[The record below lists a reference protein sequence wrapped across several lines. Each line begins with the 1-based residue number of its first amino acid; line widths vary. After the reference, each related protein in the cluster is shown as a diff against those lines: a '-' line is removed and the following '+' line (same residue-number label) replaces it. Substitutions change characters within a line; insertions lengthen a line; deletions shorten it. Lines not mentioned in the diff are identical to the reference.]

1 MSKLA
6 MKDVRAVALSRYS
19 RKNNWKA
26 GAAAVVMLLAIL
38 AFGVPAMV
46 MGTDFDNVRTYESHW
61 GETVIVSGSQVTI
74 EGIVLDRVDE
84 QEASDYIGLQY
95 MFAGFLFVIVI
106 AGLGY
111 LVYWINSQSKYVDEF
126 LGKWMSSDF
135 EVPEE

>member
-61 GETVIVSGSQVTI
+61 GEEVIVSGSQVTI

-84 QEASDYIGLQY
+84 KEANDYVGLRY
-95 MFAGFLFVIVI
+95 MFTSFLFITLI
-106 AGLGY
+106 AGLVY
-111 LVYWINSQSKYVDEF
+111 LVYWINSQSRFVDEF

-135 EVPEE
+135 EIPEE

>member
-1 MSKLA
+1 MNKLT
-6 MKDVRAVALSRYS
+6 MKEARSVAYGRYS

-26 GAAAVVMLLAIL
+26 GAAAVVMLLALL

-111 LVYWINSQSKYVDEF
+111 LVYWINSQSKFVDEF